1 MTSVSASNKN
11 LVGKEINLLK
21 DTHRKVEK
29 KQQLA
34 VIYRSIA
41 IVFAFGFVLL
51 GSTWGWTQYEIR
63 KVEGLRNDLDTK
75 KYELSQY
82 KPVIDT
88 VNMYKKRLYEIK
100 NVGLGQTPDVLTLY
114 RDLSDLEK
122 KNEMKLKDFKIN
134 GIKFSATY
142 DVGNLYTTKELLEQ
156 LESSDMK
163 KKWRN
168 VVVNEVSRSIPN
180 LIVIEIKGD
189 LISKRN

>member
-1 MTSVSASNKN
+1 MTSVANKN

-63 KVEGLRNDLDTK
+63 KVEGLRSDLDTK

-88 VNMYKKRLYEIK
+88 VNMYKKRLYQIK
-100 NVGLGQTPDVLTLY
+100 NVGLGQTPDVLTVY

-122 KNEMKLKDFKIN
+122 ENEMKLKEFKIK

-142 DVGNLYTTKELLEQ
+142 DVGNLFTMKELLEQ

-168 VVVNEVSRSIPN
+168 VVVNEVSRSAPN
-180 LIVIEIKGD
+180 LIVIEISGD
-189 LISKRN
+189 LINKRD

>member
-21 DTHRKVEK
+21 GTHRKVEK